1 MKLNTDEVFV
11 TDRCHAPILVAI
23 TSLSPAS
30 QPPAADRPK
39 NMGGSGRVIERKL
52 IATVRRESAVMAA
65 AVAAVRENLY
75 IFPALERSTPW
86 ATKPSTSRRLRR
98 ALAPRS
104 TA

>member
-39 NMGGSGRVIERKL
+39 G
-52 IATVRRESAVMAA
+52 TAA
-65 AVAAVRENLY
+65 AGAPEITDEMLAAGEAAFDETYESLPTRGVVQAVY
-75 IFPALERSTPW
+75 IAMRAAALR
-86 ATKPSTSRRLRR
+86 ATGGGR
-98 ALAPRS
+98 
-104 TA
+104 